1 MKKFIVSIV
10 FLFVTSLVFPSV
22 QVLMNLE
29 KSKEVALMDKND
41 TDYDSSED
49 TNSDNFEENDAV
61 KDPFLIHTIHFVS
74 PKKRY
79 KKTLIQKISVTTNVQ
94 FKEVFSPP
102 PEVK

>member
-61 KDPFLIHTIHFVS
+61 KDPFLTHTIHFIC

-79 KKTLIQKISVTTNVQ
+79 KKIPIQKISVTTNLQ